1 MTLKRQ
7 AVDFTQG
14 SIIRNLIAFSVPIL
28 LGELLQNL
36 YNSVDALAVGNYA
49 GESALAAVTVCS
61 FISQLIVSFFNGMSV
76 GSNVVVSRA
85 FGAGDRQELD
95 RSIQVS
101 FTFSALLGLILSLL
115 GILFAPLLLQ
125 LVSAGPEVFDE
136 ALIYLR
142 IYLAGV
148 LFIVIYNSGAG
159 ILRAIGDSGTPFY
172 FLAAAC
178 TINIVL
184 DIVLVKY
191 CRMGVAGAGIATVV
205 SQGISV
211 GCVYRAINRRR
222 GICCFSLRALGGE
235 GKRII
240 FSILDIGVAAGLQG
254 ALISLS
260 NLVIA
265 RYINRFSTAS
275 IAGIGIA
282 QRIDKFIVL
291 PTKSFGITMTT
302 YVSQNLGAKRYDRI
316 RDGCLRCTALSFAIT
331 LGMSALVYVF
341 TGQCVSIFNTNPE
354 VIRVGSA
361 TLHVFLPFLLFMAIR
376 ELLLGILRGYK
387 RARTPMI
394 LSLIGMIGV
403 RQLFLSVA
411 MSRGEDIRYIFWC
424 YPIAWASTAIL
435 LLIYFLAV
443 KKKLTGLNGNADNT
457 GEDMTPA

>member
-1 MTLKRQ
+1 MKLKRQ
-7 AVDFTQG
+7 TVDFTQG
-14 SIIRNLIAFSVPIL
+14 NIIRSLISFSVPIL

-36 YNSVDALAVGNYA
+36 YNSVDALAVGNFA
-49 GESALAAVTVCS
+49 GESALAAVTVCG

-85 FGAGDRQELD
+85 FGAGDDKELD
-95 RSIQVS
+95 RSIQVA
-101 FTFSALLGLILSLL
+101 FTFSTLLGFLLSLM
-115 GILFAPLLLQ
+115 GILLAPTLLH
-125 LVSAGPEVFDE
+125 LVSAGPEVYYE
-136 ALIYLR
+136 ALTYLR

-172 FLAAAC
+172 FLAASC

-184 DIVLVKY
+184 DILLVKTFQ
-191 CRMGVAGAGIATVV
+191 MGVAGAGIATVIA
-205 SQGISV
+205 QGISV
-211 GCVYRAINRRR
+211 VCVYISISRRR
-222 GICCFSLRALGGE
+222 GIHCFSLKALLGE

-240 FSILDIGVAAGLQG
+240 LSILDIGVAAGLQG

-265 RYINRFSTAS
+265 RYINQFSTAS

-302 YVSQNLGAKRYDRI
+302 YVSQNLGAKRHDRI
-316 RDGCLRCTALSFAIT
+316 RDGCIRCTALSFAIT

-341 TGQCVSIFNTNPE
+341 TGACVSIFNSNPE
-354 VIRVGSA
+354 VVRVGSE
-361 TLHVFLPFLLFMAIR
+361 TLHVFLPFLLFMAVR

-387 RARTPMI
+387 RAKTPML

-411 MSRGEDIRYIFWC
+411 MSQGADIRYIYWC
-424 YPIAWASTAIL
+424 YPIAWASTAVL
-435 LLIYFLAV
+435 LFVYYLMV
-443 KKKLTGLNGNADNT
+443 KKHLTGLNGKM
-457 GEDMTPA
+457 E

>member
-1 MTLKRQ
+1 MKLKRQ
-7 AVDFTQG
+7 TVDFTQG
-14 SIIRNLIAFSVPIL
+14 NIIQSLIVFSVPIL

-36 YNSVDALAVGNYA
+36 YNSVDALAVGNFA
-49 GESALAAVTVCS
+49 GESALAAVTVCG

-85 FGAGDRQELD
+85 FGAGDDKELD
-95 RSIQVS
+95 RSIQVA
-101 FTFSALLGLILSLL
+101 FTFSALLGLLLSLL
-115 GILFAPLLLQ
+115 GILLAPTLLH
-125 LVSAGPEVFDE
+125 LVSAGPEVYDE
-136 ALIYLR
+136 ALTYLR

-172 FLAAAC
+172 FLTASC

-184 DIVLVKY
+184 DILLVKTFQ
-191 CRMGVAGAGIATVV
+191 MGVAGAGIATVIA
-205 SQGISV
+205 QGISV
-211 GCVYRAINRRR
+211 VCVYISISRRR
-222 GICCFSLRALGGE
+222 GIRCFSLKALLGE

-240 FSILDIGVAAGLQG
+240 LSILDIGIAAGLQG

-265 RYINRFSTAS
+265 RYINQFSTAS

-316 RDGCLRCTALSFAIT
+316 RDGCIRCTALSFAIT

-341 TGQCVSIFNTNPE
+341 TGACVSIFNSNPE
-354 VIRVGSA
+354 VVRVGSE
-361 TLHVFLPFLLFMAIR
+361 TLHVFLPFLLFMAVR

-387 RARTPMI
+387 RAKTPML

-411 MSRGEDIRYIFWC
+411 MSQGADIRYIYWC
-424 YPIAWASTAIL
+424 YPIAWASTAVL
-435 LLIYFLAV
+435 LFVYYLMV
-443 KKKLTGLNGNADNT
+443 KKHLTGLNGKM
-457 GEDMTPA
+457 E

>member
-1 MTLKRQ
+1 MRLKRQ
-7 AVDFTQG
+7 TVDFTQG
-14 SIIRNLIAFSVPIL
+14 NIIRSLIAFSVPIL

-36 YNSVDALAVGNYA
+36 YNSADALAVGNFA
-49 GESALAAVTVCS
+49 GESALAAVTVCG

-85 FGAGDRQELD
+85 FGAGDDRELN
-95 RSIQVS
+95 RTIQVA
-101 FTFSALLGLILSLL
+101 FTFSALLGFILSLL
-115 GILFAPLLLQ
+115 GILLAPVLLR
-125 LVSAGPEVFDE
+125 LVSAGPEVYDE
-136 ALIYLR
+136 ALAYLR

-159 ILRAIGDSGTPFY
+159 IMRAIGDSGTPFY
-172 FLAAAC
+172 FLTASC
-178 TINIVL
+178 TINIILDVL
-184 DIVLVKY
+184 LVKIFQ
-191 CRMGVAGAGIATVV
+191 MGVVGAGIATVI

-211 GCVYRAINRRR
+211 VCVYVSICGRR
-222 GICCFSLRALGGE
+222 GICCFSLKTLLGE
-235 GKRII
+235 GKRMIL
-240 FSILDIGVAAGLQG
+240 SILDIGVAAGLQG

-265 RYINRFSTAS
+265 RYINQFNTAS

-282 QRIDKFIVL
+282 QRVDKFIVL

-316 RDGCLRCTALSFAIT
+316 RDGCIRCTALSFLIT
-331 LGMSALVYVF
+331 LCMSALVYVF
-341 TGQCVSIFNTNPE
+341 AGACVSVFNSNPE
-354 VIRVGSA
+354 VVQVGSS
-361 TLHVFLPFLLFMAIR
+361 TLRVFLPFLLFMAVR

-387 RARTPMI
+387 RAKTPML

-411 MSRGEDIRYIFWC
+411 MSRGADIRYIYWC

-435 LLIYFLAV
+435 LFIYFFSV
-443 KKKLTGLNGNADNT
+443 KKQLTGLNGR
-457 GEDMTPA
+457 EHHSS